1 MRNPEGVHLSV
12 RSSLPEM
19 QLLGVVALREISEK
33 GYAVVL
39 STMARQQ
46 QVLGYTLG
54 LAKRGHPE
62 IVSIGGGEDDVFGLL
77 THLASQVVE
86 HGQFFSEG
94 THNTSLFSELIF
106 SEPEAELN
114 TLPLTSLILG
124 DIPIRT
130 LHCTEPRDFAVI
142 QQQSAH

>member
-1 MRNPEGVHLSV
+1 MSNPEGVHLSV

-19 QLLGVVALREISEK
+19 QLLGFVALREISEK
-33 GYAVVL
+33 GYVVVL
-39 STMARQQ
+39 STMAKQQ

-62 IVSIGGGEDDVFGLL
+62 IVSIGGDEDDVFGLL
-77 THLASQVVE
+77 AHLASQVVE
-86 HGQFFSEG
+86 HGQVFSEG

-106 SEPEAELN
+106 SEPEAELH

-124 DIPIRT
+124 DTPIRT
-130 LHCTEPRDFAVI
+130 LHCREPRDFAVI
-142 QQQSAH
+142 QKQSAH